1 MHIPEGQYNLK
12 EFCRVIFDS
21 PERVLDGYH
30 GQRIKSFLYLSDD
43 GWRDYLDDHYET
55 EELGGITKFVGEY
68 RNRKG
73 AEQPAKFYVGQYKD
87 DLQMVL
93 TAETEEAIRQA
104 LRPVSEYSDS
114 LSPMPIMTEDFQTMN
129 EIVLS
134 TYDDMRISEFKS
146 KRVPSLADARTRPD
160 VDREIEYKGADGR
173 DRLDEFRDEYGV
185 VPTRIQYEHEN
196 VSIRIDTSGKFTLES
211 VNKESFNILFDLL
224 SEVVVNVLELL
235 DVANQI
241 KFEKREVVPGN
252 LKVQVP
258 EVSSGE
264 IDFDQQVSLMQA
276 ENFIKGTKNSD
287 DLNFSF
293 TDVTKQAGSLDFSAQ
308 VTDENRGSLFNVSA
322 TEESMRIVPK
332 HDCSFPSL
340 VEFYLAVIQLLDGGA
355 EMRLPDSIR
364 LSTMSVTRS
373 SG

>member
-1 MHIPEGQYNLK
+1 MHIPEDQYSL
-12 EFCRVIFDS
+12 EDFCRVIFNS
-21 PERVLDGYH
+21 PESVLEGYH

-43 GWRDYLDDHYET
+43 GWRDYLDQHYET

-68 RNRKG
+68 TNRKG
-73 AEQPAKFYVGQYKD
+73 TDQPAEFYVGEYKD

-104 LRPVSEYSDS
+104 LRTVSEHSDC

-129 EIVLS
+129 DIVLS
-134 TYDDMRISEFKS
+134 SYDNMRISEFKS

-160 VDREIEYKGADGR
+160 VDREIEYKGIDGR
-173 DRLDEFRDEYGV
+173 DRLSEFRDEYGV

-196 VSIRIDTSGKFTLES
+196 VSIRIDTSGKFTLET
-211 VNKESFNILFDLL
+211 VNQESFNILFELL

-241 KFEKREVVPGN
+241 KFEKREVEPGN
-252 LKVQVP
+252 LKIQVP

-264 IDFDQQVSLMQA
+264 IDFNQSVTLMQA
-276 ENFIKGTKNSD
+276 ESFVKGTKNSE

-332 HDCSFPSL
+332 YDCSFPSL
-340 VEFYLAVIQLLDGGA
+340 VEFYLAVIQMLDGGA
-355 EMRLPDSIR
+355 KMKLYEPQ
-364 LSTMSVTRS
+364 TAA
-373 SG
+373 

>member
-1 MHIPEGQYNLK
+1 MHIPEAQYNLE

-21 PERVLDGYH
+21 PEQVLEGYH

-43 GWRDYLDDHYET
+43 GWHDYLKDNYET
-55 EELGGITKFVGEY
+55 EVLGSITKFVGEY

-73 AEQPAKFYVGQYKD
+73 VKQPAKFYVGQYKED
-87 DLQMVL
+87 IQMVV

-104 LRPVSEYSDS
+104 LPPVSEYSDC

-129 EIVLS
+129 KIVLS
-134 TYDDMRISEFKS
+134 TYEDMRISEFKS

-160 VDREIEYKGADGR
+160 VDREIEYRGVDGR
-173 DRLDEFRDEYGV
+173 DRLDEFREEYGV

-196 VSIRIDTSGKFTLES
+196 VSIRIDTSGKFTLET
-211 VNKESFNILFDLL
+211 VNKESFNILFELL
-224 SEVVVNVLELL
+224 SEVVVNVLNLL

-241 KFEKREVVPGN
+241 NFEKRELVSGN

-258 EVSSGE
+258 EMSSGE
-264 IDFDQQVSLMQA
+264 IDFARQVSLMQA

-355 EMRLPDSIR
+355 EMRLYEPE
-364 LSTMSVTRS
+364 TVA
-373 SG
+373 

>member
-1 MHIPEGQYNLK
+1 MDIPEGEYNLK
-12 EFCRVIFDS
+12 EFCRVIIDS
-21 PERVLDGYH
+21 PETVLSGYH
-30 GQRIKSFLYLSDD
+30 GQRIKSYLYLSDD
-43 GWRDYLDDHYET
+43 GWRDYLDRHYQT
-55 EELGGITKFVGEY
+55 EDLGQITKFVGEY

-73 AEQPAKFYVGQYKD
+73 AEQPAEFYVGEYKD
-87 DLQMVL
+87 DLQMVV

-104 LRPVSEYSDS
+104 LLPISQHSDC

-134 TYDDMRISEFKS
+134 SYDDMRISEFKS

-160 VDREIEYKGADGR
+160 VDREIEYKGIDGR
-173 DRLDEFRDEYGV
+173 ERLNEFREEYGV

-196 VSIRIDTSGKFTLES
+196 VSIRIDTSGKFTLETI
-211 VNKESFNILFDLL
+211 NQESFNILFELL

-235 DVANQI
+235 DVANSI
-241 KFEKREVVPGN
+241 KFEKREVMPGN
-252 LKVQVP
+252 LKIQVP

-264 IDFDQQVSLMQA
+264 IHFDQQVTLMQA
-276 ENFIKGTKNSD
+276 ENFIRGTKISN

-340 VEFYLAVIQLLDGGA
+340 VEFYLAVIQMLDGGA
-355 EMRLPDSIR
+355 RMKLYESHQAA
-364 LSTMSVTRS
+364 
-373 SG
+373 

>member
-21 PERVLDGYH
+21 PERVLEGYH
-30 GQRIKSFLYLSDD
+30 GQRIKTFLYLSDD
-43 GWRDYLDDHYET
+43 GWRDYLDEHYET
-55 EELGGITKFVGEY
+55 EGLGGIKMFVGEY

-73 AEQPAKFYVGQYKD
+73 ADQPAKFYVGQYKD
-87 DLQMVL
+87 DVQMVV

-104 LRPVSEYSDS
+104 LRPVSEHSDC

-129 EIVLS
+129 EIVLNS
-134 TYDDMRISEFKS
+134 YEDMRISEFKS
-146 KRVPSLADARTRPD
+146 KRVPSLADARIRPD
-160 VDREIEYKGADGR
+160 VDREIEYKGVDGR
-173 DRLDEFRDEYGV
+173 ERLEEFRAEYGV

-196 VSIRIDTSGKFTLES
+196 VSIRIDTSGKFTLET
-211 VNKESFNILFDLL
+211 VNQESFNILFELL

-235 DVANQI
+235 DVANNI
-241 KFEKREVVPGN
+241 KFEKKEVMPGN
-252 LKVQVP
+252 LKIQVP

-264 IDFDQQVSLMQA
+264 IRFDQEVTLMQA
-276 ENFIKGTKNSD
+276 ENLIRGTKNSD

-308 VTDENRGSLFNVSA
+308 VTDENRESLFNVSA
-322 TEESMRIVPK
+322 TENSMRIVPK
-332 HDCSFPSL
+332 HNCSFPSL

-355 EMRLPDSIR
+355 KMHLYESQ
-364 LSTMSVTRS
+364 SAS
-373 SG
+373 

>member
-1 MHIPEGQYNLK
+1 MHIPGSQYNLK

-21 PERVLDGYH
+21 PESVLEGYH

-43 GWRDYLDDHYET
+43 GWRDYLDQHYET

-68 RNRKG
+68 TNRKG
-73 AEQPAKFYVGQYKD
+73 ADQPAKFYVGEYKD

-104 LRPVSEYSDS
+104 LRPVSEHSDC

-134 TYDDMRISEFKS
+134 SYEDMRISEFKS

-160 VDREIEYKGADGR
+160 VDREIGYKGIDGR
-173 DRLDEFRDEYGV
+173 DRLNEFRDEYGV

-196 VSIRIDTSGKFTLES
+196 VSIRIDTSGKFTLET
-211 VNKESFNILFDLL
+211 VNQESFNILFDLL
-224 SEVVVNVLELL
+224 SEVVVNVLKLL

-241 KFEKREVVPGN
+241 KFEKREVEPGN
-252 LKVQVP
+252 LKIQVP

-264 IDFDQQVSLMQA
+264 IDFDHPVTLMQA
-276 ENFIKGTKNSD
+276 ESFIKGTKNSD

-322 TEESMRIVPK
+322 TEKSMRIVPK
-332 HDCSFPSL
+332 HNCSFPSL
-340 VEFYLAVIQLLDGGA
+340 VEFYLAVIQMLDGGA
-355 EMRLPDSIR
+355 KMKLYESQ
-364 LSTMSVTRS
+364 TAA
-373 SG
+373 

>member
-1 MHIPEGQYNLK
+1 MHIPEGQYDLK

-21 PERVLDGYH
+21 PDSVLAGYH
-30 GQRIKSFLYLSDD
+30 GQRIKSFLYLSED
-43 GWRDYLDDHYET
+43 GWRDYLDEHYET

-73 AEQPAKFYVGQYKD
+73 AEQPAKFYVGKYKD
-87 DLQMVL
+87 DLQMVV

-104 LRPVSEYSDS
+104 LRPVSEHSDC
-114 LSPMPIMTEDFQTMN
+114 LSPMPIMAEDFQTMN

-134 TYDDMRISEFKS
+134 SYEDMRISEFKS

-160 VDREIEYKGADGR
+160 VDREIEYKGIDGR
-173 DRLDEFRDEYGV
+173 DRLDEFREEYGV
-185 VPTRIQYEHEN
+185 VPTRIQYEHQN
-196 VSIRIDTSGKFTLES
+196 VSIRIDTSGKFTLET
-211 VNKESFNILFDLL
+211 VNQESFNILFELL

-241 KFEKREVVPGN
+241 KFEKREVEPGN
-252 LKVQVP
+252 VKLEVP

-264 IDFDQQVSLMQA
+264 IDFDHPVTLMQA
-276 ENFIKGTKNSD
+276 ESFISATRDSD

-293 TDVTKQAGSLDFSAQ
+293 ADVTKEAGSLDFSAQ

-322 TEESMRIVPK
+322 TEQSMRIVPK

-340 VEFYLAVIQLLDGGA
+340 IEFFLAVIQLLDGGA
-355 EMRLPDSIR
+355 KMRLYESQ
-364 LSTMSVTRS
+364 STS
-373 SG
+373 

>member
-1 MHIPEGQYNLK
+1 MHIPEGEYNLK
-12 EFCRVIFDS
+12 EFCRVIIDS
-21 PERVLDGYH
+21 PESVLEGYH
-30 GQRIKSFLYLSDD
+30 GQRIKSFLYLSDN
-43 GWRDYLDDHYET
+43 GWRDYLDEHYKT
-55 EELGGITKFVGEY
+55 EQLGDVTKFVGEY

-73 AEQPAKFYVGQYKD
+73 AEQPAKFYVGEYKD
-87 DLQMVL
+87 DLQMVV

-104 LRPVSEYSDS
+104 LRPVSEHSDS

-134 TYDDMRISEFKS
+134 SYEDMRVSEFKS
-146 KRVPSLADARTRPD
+146 KRVPSLAEARTRPD
-160 VDREIEYKGADGR
+160 VDREIEYKGIDGR

-196 VSIRIDTSGKFTLES
+196 VSLRIDTSGKFTLET
-211 VNKESFNILFDLL
+211 VNQESFNILFELL

-235 DVANQI
+235 DVANNI
-241 KFEKREVVPGN
+241 KFEKKEVEPGN
-252 LKVQVP
+252 LKIQVP

-264 IDFDQQVSLMQA
+264 IDFDQQVTLMQA
-276 ENFIKGTKNSD
+276 ESFIKGTKSSD
-287 DLNFSF
+287 ELNFSF

-332 HDCSFPSL
+332 HNCSFPSL
-340 VEFYLAVIQLLDGGA
+340 VEFYLAVIQMLDGGA
-355 EMRLPDSIR
+355 KMKIYEAQ
-364 LSTMSVTRS
+364 TAA
-373 SG
+373 

>member
-21 PERVLDGYH
+21 PERVLKGYH
-30 GQRIKSFLYLSDD
+30 GQRIKTYLYLSDD
-43 GWRDYLDDHYET
+43 GWRDYLEEHYET
-55 EELGGITKFVGEY
+55 EEFGSITKFVGEY

-73 AEQPAKFYVGQYKD
+73 AEQPAKFYVGQYQD
-87 DLQMVL
+87 DLRMVV

-104 LRPVSEYSDS
+104 LRPVSEHSNC

-129 EIVLS
+129 EIVLN

-146 KRVPSLADARTRPD
+146 QRVPSLVDARTRPD
-160 VDREIEYKGADGR
+160 VDREIEYKGIDGR
-173 DRLDEFRDEYGV
+173 DRLNEFQEEYGV

-196 VSIRIDTSGKFTLES
+196 VSIRIDTSGKFTLETI
-211 VNKESFNILFDLL
+211 NKESFNVLFELL
-224 SEVVVNVLELL
+224 SEVVVNVLELR

-241 KFEKREVVPGN
+241 NFEKQEVAPGN

-258 EVSSGE
+258 EMSSGE
-264 IDFDQQVSLMQA
+264 IDFNQQVTLMQT
-276 ENFIKGTKNSD
+276 EDFIRGSKNSD

-340 VEFYLAVIQLLDGGA
+340 IEFYLAVIRLLDGGA
-355 EMRLPDSIR
+355 EMRLYESQ
-364 LSTMSVTRS
+364 SAA
-373 SG
+373 

>member
-21 PERVLDGYH
+21 PERVLEGYH
-30 GQRIKSFLYLSDD
+30 GQRIKTFLYLSDD
-43 GWRDYLDDHYET
+43 GWRDYLEERYET
-55 EELGGITKFVGEY
+55 EEFGGITKFVGEY

-87 DLQMVL
+87 NLQMVV

-104 LRPVSEYSDS
+104 LRPVSEHSDC

-134 TYDDMRISEFKS
+134 TYDDIRISEFKS

-160 VDREIEYKGADGR
+160 VDREIEYKGGDGR

-196 VSIRIDTSGKFTLES
+196 VSIRIDTSGKFTLET
-211 VNKESFNILFDLL
+211 VNKESFNILFELL
-224 SEVVVNVLELL
+224 NEVVVNVLELL

-241 KFEKREVVPGN
+241 EFEKREVVPGN
-252 LKVQVP
+252 LKIQVP
-258 EVSSGE
+258 KVSSGE
-264 IDFDQQVSLMQA
+264 IDFDQQVSLMQT
-276 ENFIKGTKNSD
+276 ENFIKGSKNSD

-340 VEFYLAVIQLLDGGA
+340 IEFYLAVIRLLDGGA
-355 EMRLPDSIR
+355 EMRLYESQ
-364 LSTMSVTRS
+364 SAA
-373 SG
+373 

>member
-1 MHIPEGQYNLK
+1 MHIPEREYNLK
-12 EFCRVIFDS
+12 EFCRAIFDS
-21 PERVLDGYH
+21 PEQVLEGYH
-30 GQRIKSFLYLSDD
+30 GQRIKSFLYLSED
-43 GWRDYLDDHYET
+43 GWRDFLEEQYET
-55 EELGGITKFVGEY
+55 EDFGGITKFVGQY

-73 AEQPAKFYVGQYKD
+73 AEQPAEFYIGRYKD
-87 DLQMVL
+87 DLLMVL
-93 TAETEEAIRQA
+93 TAETEEAIRQV
-104 LRPVSEYSDS
+104 LPPVSEHSDC

-134 TYDDMRISEFKS
+134 TYEDMQISEFKS
-146 KRVPSLADARTRPD
+146 KRVPSLAEARTRPD
-160 VDREIEYKGADGR
+160 VDREIEYKGIDGR
-173 DRLDEFRDEYGV
+173 ERLEEFREEYGV
-185 VPTRIQYEHEN
+185 VPTRVQYEHES
-196 VSIRIDTSGKFTLES
+196 VTVRIDTSGKFTLETI
-211 VNKESFNILFDLL
+211 NQESFNILFDLL
-224 SEVVVNVLELL
+224 NEVVVNVLDLL

-241 KFEKREVVPGN
+241 KFKKREVVPGN
-252 LKVQVP
+252 LKIQVP

-264 IDFDQQVSLMQA
+264 IEFNQEVSLMQA
-276 ENFIKGTKNSD
+276 ENFIRGTKSSD

-355 EMRLPDSIR
+355 EMRLYESQA
-364 LSTMSVTRS
+364 VA
-373 SG
+373 